1 MDCQGLAQKPP
12 LYYRLILNL
21 IKPLYRL
28 WLVKKSGKNATYQ
41 REIAERFG
49 WHYLPVATQNPKG
62 VIWCH
67 AVSLG
72 EINTALP
79 LLTILLN
86 QGFNLWIT
94 STTQTGF
101 NRTQTLFADI
111 LGKTVQH
118 SFIPVDDIATITKF
132 LDHVQPKMALFVETE
147 LWANTLYLLKKKH
160 IPSAMVNAR
169 LTQKS
174 FLGYQKWHTVSHTMM
189 ANLSL
194 IIAQDDQSHQRFI
207 TLGADVAAVKLA
219 DSLKWSSSIAIN
231 DDNQNLL
238 SHIHQENW
246 SIHRP
251 IWTAGSTHRGEDE
264 IILSA
269 HQKLLQDFPN
279 ALLILVPRHPER
291 FEEVAQLTSNFTTK
305 RRSQNQTISKDTQ
318 IYLADSMG
326 ELLAWYALADVVF
339 VGGSLIDVGGHN
351 PIEPASL
358 GKPII
363 MGSYVKN
370 CELLVAELKKIGAL
384 VQADNSDTLYQTIQH
399 WLNHPTDCQTLGQKA
414 KTLTQQ
420 KQHADQMQF
429 EYLKPLLALDLPK
442 MDFGY

>member
-1 MDCQGLAQKPP
+1 MDSQGLQKPP
-12 LYYRLILNL
+12 LYYRLLICL

-28 WLVKKSGKNATYQ
+28 WLIKKSGKKPTYQ

-49 WHYLPVATQNPKG
+49 RSYLPVPTQKRRG
-62 VIWCH
+62 LIWCH

-79 LLTILLN
+79 LLNIFLN

-94 STTQTGF
+94 NTTQTGF
-101 NRTQTLFADI
+101 NRTHTLFGDK
-111 LGKTVQH
+111 LGRNVQH
-118 SFIPVDDIATITKF
+118 SFVPVDDMSVIEQF
-132 LDHVQPKMALFVETE
+132 LQHIKPSAALFIETE
-147 LWANTLYLLKKKH
+147 LWANTLYLLKKQH
-160 IPSAMVNAR
+160 IPSMMVNAR

-174 FLGYQKWHTVSHTMM
+174 FLGYQKWHDISRTMM

-194 IIAQDDQSHQRFI
+194 IITQDNDSYQRFI
-207 TLGADVAAVKLA
+207 ALGANSANVKRA
-219 DSLKWSSSIAIN
+219 DSLKWASSIVM
-231 DDNQNLL
+231 DDVNKNLL
-238 SHIHQENW
+238 AYVYQNSW
-246 SIHRP
+246 SINRP
-251 IWTAGSTHRGEDE
+251 IWTAGSTHKGEDE

-269 HQKLLQDFPN
+269 HQKLLQDFPD

-291 FEEVAQLTSNFTTK
+291 FEDVAKLTHSFITH
-305 RRSQNQTISKDTQ
+305 RRSQNQSITQKTQ

-326 ELLAWYALADVVF
+326 ELLAWYALANVVF

-370 CELLVAELKKIGAL
+370 CELLVSELKNMDAL
-384 VQADNSDTLYQTIQH
+384 TQVDDDVTLYKALFS
-399 WLNHPTDCQTLGQKA
+399 WLKQPADCQTLGEKA
-414 KTLTQQ
+414 KKLTLE
-420 KQHADQMQF
+420 KQNAAQIQF
-429 EYLKPLLALDLPK
+429 DYLKLFLSINDKIKQL
-442 MDFGY
+442 